1 MKLVSS
7 LLIVCALAMCGFAQS
22 PAAPAPAATPALPSN
37 LYAAGVS
44 FNSTASPRIAG
55 TGLYARLISDSTGTY
70 AFTVLDALPA
80 SISPFT
86 VTTNM
91 GVGVA
96 QKLFTVGKV
105 PIFVPTSAG
114 ISFNGTNTGWAW
126 STGAI
131 ASIRI
136 KNNWRVLHNVR
147 IVKSSVS
154 NGAGYQPIVGVLFGW
169 GQ

>member
-7 LLIVCALAMCGFAQS
+7 LLLVCAVAIGAIAQT
-22 PAAPAPAATPALPSN
+22 PAPAPSNTLPSN

-44 FNSTASPRIAG
+44 FNSSASPRIAG
-55 TGLYARLISDSTGTY
+55 TGLYARLISDGTGTY
-70 AFTVLDALPA
+70 AFTVVDALPA
-80 SISPFT
+80 SIKPFT
-86 VTTNM
+86 VTTNF

-96 QKLFTVGKV
+96 QKMFTVGSI

-114 ISFNGTNTGWAW
+114 ISYNGSNTGWAW
-126 STGAI
+126 STGAL
-131 ASIRI
+131 ASIKL
-136 KNNWRVLHNVR
+136 KNNWRVLPNVR

-169 GQ
+169 AE